1 MNRVSLLR
9 AAHGLRAMCRTLRAV
24 AALVAPL
31 ACFLPWAAQA
41 TQLPAGTYPP
51 IVFLHGNGDM
61 ASQWQT
67 QLWRFE
73 SNGWP
78 RERLIALRH
87 PFPLARTQ
95 DDVPQAGRSS
105 AAEHMAFLAAAVERI
120 GQVAGGQKVVLVG
133 NSRGGTAIRNYIVNG
148 GGAGK
153 VSHAILGGTPNHG
166 VWAIPGY
173 LEGSEFSG
181 LSPLLRQLNA
191 PKNAD
196 GDEVT
201 GPVQW
206 MTLRSDNNDRY
217 AQPDGRWLKLPG
229 QPTYVGYDS
238 PALRGAHNVVL
249 PGADHREVSYS
260 RAAFVHTWTFITG
273 QPPHTTE
280 IVAQAQ
286 VALRGAVTGLGLDP
300 LDASSG
306 NFTNNL
312 PLPGATVELWRVDP
326 ETGVRQ
332 GEALLRQVT
341 GEDGRWGPAVV
352 PAGRPVELV
361 VSAEG
366 YATTH
371 YYRSGFPRSSD
382 VVDLRAMRI
391 PAAHAHADSVV
402 ILWRPRGYLDP
413 SRPMQLDGAAP
424 PNVPPGS
431 GVSYSIITPS
441 GGQRTIRA
449 MFDGEQLVGQTWPAR
464 DGHLVYLEITH

>member
-1 MNRVSLLR
+1 MPGYSTCMAISRRHVMGREAVRSMASTSGCLSTACCASPPCMHCSLLSGAGSIRSPRAATEVPSRRPEVRPMNRVSLLR

-31 ACFLPWAAQA
+31 ACVLPWAAQA
-41 TQLPAGTYPP
+41 TQPPAGAYPP

-67 QLWRFE
+67 QLWRIE

-78 RERLIALRH
+78 RERPLALRH

-229 QPTYVGYDS
+229 QPTYVGHDS
-238 PALRGAHNVVL
+238 PALRGAH
-249 PGADHREVSYS
+249 
-260 RAAFVHTWTFITG
+260 
-273 QPPHTTE
+273 
-280 IVAQAQ
+280 
-286 VALRGAVTGLGLDP
+286 
-300 LDASSG
+300 
-306 NFTNNL
+306 
-312 PLPGATVELWRVDP
+312 
-326 ETGVRQ
+326 
-332 GEALLRQVT
+332 
-341 GEDGRWGPAVV
+341 
-352 PAGRPVELV
+352 
-361 VSAEG
+361 
-366 YATTH
+366 
-371 YYRSGFPRSSD
+371 
-382 VVDLRAMRI
+382 
-391 PAAHAHADSVV
+391 
-402 ILWRPRGYLDP
+402 
-413 SRPMQLDGAAP
+413 
-424 PNVPPGS
+424 
-431 GVSYSIITPS
+431 
-441 GGQRTIRA
+441 
-449 MFDGEQLVGQTWPAR
+449 
-464 DGHLVYLEITH
+464 